1 MDHHCPWIANCVGF
15 HNYKYF
21 FLLTLYTVLCAHFI
35 VWTMWSS
42 AIAAVDRETPFAMMF
57 ALLFGQTIGSF
68 ITVLGT
74 LFLGFHC
81 KLITEGMT
89 LIEFCEKATK
99 HRENGLKYHN
109 AYDLG
114 TYRNI
119 CSSLGPNPALW
130 LVPVGLPK
138 GDGLSFAVKAGAR
151 GLRA

>member
-15 HNYKYF
+15 HNYKFF

-42 AIAAVDRETPFAMMF
+42 AIAAVDQETPFAMMF
-57 ALLFGQTIGSF
+57 ALLFGQTIASF
-68 ITVLGT
+68 IAILGT

-81 KLITEGMT
+81 KLVTEGMT

-99 HRENGLKYHN
+99 HRENGLKYRN

-119 CSSLGPNPALW
+119 CASLGPNPALW

-138 GDGLSFAVKAGAR
+138 GDGLSFPVKPGAR
-151 GLRA
+151 GLRV